1 MLKVPVIQSGL
12 TQTETIVQIANVFE
26 YLDGIVNH
34 VFDKI
39 GSRIDAN
46 SRRVTAIQ
54 GRIATANEQV
64 EALKS
69 SKKSIVICSPGKYP
83 GRNDCEGVP
92 STFAEKD
99 DKAPQLN
106 RDFPISCSATPL
118 GESCLKEKLQFF
130 HVRAKG
136 INKGT
141 QKLDNNCLSLGA
153 AVPNHLSSV
162 SDLYLHNTS
171 EFAYQQR
178 QRARKLDVPERRE
191 ALERSPS
198 KMENKKLDDATMP
211 HSILH
216 PEEWGARQPGDNFFY
231 SPTINDAPDLEMPD
245 DLPDL
250 PGIAMDIAFGK
261 TNDDRQRPATAGKQ
275 SNTGQTKST
284 ADKIVAVQEAV
295 AKEEVDNGA
304 KREEATAPVLPALPS
319 FSAPQETIK
328 CAPPTSSAPSV
339 SSVGGAPAPAPPPPP
354 PPPPALPP
362 LSTAAPAAA
371 ATATQPAKAAVSTD
385 ARSNLMDAIRKAGG
399 KAKLRAAEP
408 QNPKEGGKQGE
419 SKPGS
424 GSAGNLMDDLHKK
437 LMMRRKGISGAKK
450 PENVMDRLSA
460 LIPPPVAEA
469 RRKDGAAEDEED
481 WS

>member
-39 GSRIDAN
+39 GSRIEAN
-46 SRRVTAIQ
+46 NRRVSAIQ

-83 GRNDCEGVP
+83 GRNDCEGIP

-106 RDFPISCSATPL
+106 RDFPLSCSATPL

-141 QKLDNNCLSLGA
+141 QKLDNNSLSLGA
-153 AVPNHLSSV
+153 AVPNYVSSV

-171 EFAYQQR
+171 ELAYQQQR

-198 KMENKKLDDATMP
+198 KLENKKLDDTTMP

-216 PEEWGARQPGDNFFY
+216 PEDWGARQVPGDNFFY

-250 PGIAMDIAFGK
+250 PGIAIDIAFGK
-261 TNDDRQRPATAGKQ
+261 SDERQRPTTGKQ
-275 SNTGQTKST
+275 SNTGQAKST
-284 ADKIVAVQEAV
+284 ADKIVAVQET
-295 AKEEVDNGA
+295 AKEEVDNGP
-304 KREEATAPVLPALPS
+304 KRDVATAPVLPALPS
-319 FSAPQETIK
+319 FTAPQETIK

-339 SSVGGAPAPAPPPPP
+339 SSGAPAPPPPP

-362 LSTAAPAAA
+362 LSTAAPAT
-371 ATATQPAKAAVSTD
+371 TATQPTKAAVPAD

-408 QNPKEGGKQGE
+408 QPKEGGKQSE

-460 LIPPPVAEA
+460 LIPPPKAEA
-469 RRKDGAAEDEED
+469 NRKDGAAEDEED